1 MSVDDRW
8 AISDT
13 LAEYAYRWDA
23 KDAAGFARLFTD
35 DAAIDWVLGGEPV
48 GQTVRGRADIEAYA
62 RQAHGDRI
70 GEKQSRH
77 HFSNL
82 AFRELGTDTAVTD
95 NTLLVTHQPPGG
107 TIEVKSSGVYRIT
120 WAKIDGDWL
129 ISRRTLHVDR

>member
-1 MSVDDRW
+1 MNADDRW
-8 AISDT
+8 AISDA

-23 KDAAGFARLFTD
+23 KDAASFAELFTD
-35 DAAIDWVLGGEPV
+35 DAVIDWVLGGEPV
-48 GQTVRGRADIEAYA
+48 EQTVQGRADIEAYA
-62 RQAHGDRI
+62 RQAHDDRI

-82 AFRELGTDTAVTD
+82 VFRELSADTAVTD

-107 TIEVKSSGVYRIT
+107 TIEVKSSGVYRIG
-120 WAKIDGDWL
+120 WAKVDGDWL